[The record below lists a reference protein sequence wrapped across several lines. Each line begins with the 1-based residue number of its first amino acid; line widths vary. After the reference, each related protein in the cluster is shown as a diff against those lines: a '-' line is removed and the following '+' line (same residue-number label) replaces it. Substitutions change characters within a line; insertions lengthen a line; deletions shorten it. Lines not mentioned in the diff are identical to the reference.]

1 MPDTKPIGITKIR
14 EQIQRQ
20 KDIELNFLFKKIKQ
34 IQTYT
39 PDPYQL
45 SYYEKYILPLID

>member
-1 MPDTKPIGITKIR
+1 MPDTKAIEKKKYC